1 MFVTV
6 RMKMLLTNVMNF
18 GKKRILLVEDDG
30 TSVIVYTSFMEEWG
44 LVVIRAR
51 NGAEALR
58 MMREGNKFDLI
69 LMDINM
75 PVMNGIEATLE
86 LRKEDRTT
94 CIIILTGGSQDE
106 DIVRALSAGAN
117 DYIFKPV
124 SEIQLLRVLI
134 KWLPG

>member
-1 MFVTV
+1 
-6 RMKMLLTNVMNF
+6 MNF

-51 NGAEALR
+51 NGADALR

-86 LRKEDRTT
+86 LRKEDCTT